1 MNAISGPAD
10 TGVFAVLERAALA
23 VAAAALLG
31 LVAVQGW
38 QVVARYVLN
47 DSPGWTEPMALL
59 CLATAMMFGAA
70 AGVRRERHFGFNLLV
85 AAAPPRA
92 QAVMLACCRLLI
104 ALLGVFIGWC
114 GGVIMADGWSV
125 PMAGTALPQGAM
137 FAPLCVGGALISVF
151 ALERLFAS
159 PAPRAS
165 APDAEPG

>member
-1 MNAISGPAD
+1 MSAMPPPANTGP
-10 TGVFAVLERAALA
+10 FALLERAALA

-31 LVAVQGW
+31 LVIVQGW

-47 DSPGWTEPMALL
+47 DSPGWTEPLALL

-85 AAAPPRA
+85 AAAPARA
-92 QAVMLACCRLLI
+92 QAVLLALCRLLV

-114 GGVIMADGWSV
+114 GGVIMIDGWTV

-137 FAPLCVGGALISVF
+137 FAPLCLGGGLIAAF
-151 ALERLFAS
+151 ALERLFVAPQP
-159 PAPRAS
+159 PAPAT
-165 APDAEPG
+165 PAEPG